1 MLILHLKLIG
11 SLLDVIPTEKLL
23 RVLLQMRRPLILMMV
38 MVLQS
43 GQPRSFLK
51 RILLL
56 LVEHQ
61 DLILLL
67 DDNIDEGLGGATAL
81 IAYQKVQVM
90 VLEVRQYWHLCG
102 SRVITCFHFFRF
114 GPMWD
119 YLFTQLTI
127 VGTDCAVAVFIDLLL
142 RKAFV

>member
-11 SLLDVIPTEKLL
+11 SLLDVITTEKLL
-23 RVLLQMRRPLILMMV
+23 RVLLQMRRPLILMV
-38 MVLQS
+38 VVVLQG

-67 DDNIDEGLGGATAL
+67 DDNIDEGLGGAAAL
-81 IAYQKVQVM
+81 ITYQKVQVM
-90 VLEVRQYWHLCG
+90 VLEVRQYWHFCG
-102 SRVITCFHFFRF
+102 SRVITSFHLFRF

-119 YLFTQLTI
+119 YLFT
-127 VGTDCAVAVFIDLLL
+127 
-142 RKAFV
+142 